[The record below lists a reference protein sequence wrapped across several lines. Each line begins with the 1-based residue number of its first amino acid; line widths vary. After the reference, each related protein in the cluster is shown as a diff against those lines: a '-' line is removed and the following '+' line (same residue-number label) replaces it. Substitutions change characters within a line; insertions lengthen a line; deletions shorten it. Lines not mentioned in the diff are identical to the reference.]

1 MRRGIRV
8 GAGSHLGRLVS
19 GPDQGRTGSMRTN
32 KPKLKVDRIFG
43 PELVPARRWPI
54 GGVVLGMLLMVGV
67 VGLYHYGSP
76 IWLRYNLQQKIKATD
91 NREVAGLAA
100 ANLLML
106 GDAGLAIVVET
117 MADPRVE
124 VAEAA
129 YQVLRSELESIP
141 AEEVTGSPWV
151 TSLAALLKRNAS
163 DWRGE
168 SREWG
173 CRLASHIFQLYAS
186 EVGVE
191 EVRPA
196 QWPTARLDCWAILE
210 SHDWTGPSDWGT
222 ESRTMMVSS
231 GSSKNM
237 DNSLAGTSNLL
248 RPSGL
253 TAGGESRSSVVSSSV
268 SNAGGAR
275 ASFGDLAGDVPMGE
289 RAPSRISSGS
299 PDALAVGEYEKR
311 EASAERSGAVITI
324 GQPQLIS
331 AGEEP
336 MAHIQ
341 VVPKKR
347 LARSSSVA
355 TESYVV
361 DQSADQQ
368 VSEGTEARF
377 AAKPIGEGSLS
388 SSTNASAEKW
398 EGNIQTIDAH
408 SPQDMA
414 ELEGKDVLEL
424 IGLLKSSSVS
434 TQAAAVRALERQGM
448 SSTEIELASELVR
461 GDTARRKELLMNL
474 PQMDISDPTPWY
486 VWMAQNE
493 DREVRRVAIR
503 GLASVSDPSVAK
515 MVRDLKIHER
525 DRELRDL
532 LQSILDSIGR

>member
-1 MRRGIRV
+1 
-8 GAGSHLGRLVS
+8 
-19 GPDQGRTGSMRTN
+19 MRTN

-43 PELVPARRWPI
+43 PELVPARRWPM

-76 IWLRYNLQQKIKATD
+76 IWLRYNLKQKIKATD

-106 GDAGLAIVVET
+106 GDEGLAIVVET

-129 YQVLRSELESIP
+129 YQVLRSELDSMP
-141 AEEVTGSPWV
+141 AEEATGSPWV

-186 EVGVE
+186 QRDVE

-222 ESRTMMVSS
+222 ESTTLMVSS
-231 GSSKNM
+231 GSTKNM
-237 DNSLAGTSNLL
+237 GNSLAGTSNLL
-248 RPSGL
+248 RPSGMS
-253 TAGGESRSSVVSSSV
+253 ASGESGSSVTNSVV

-275 ASFGDLAGDVPMGE
+275 ASFGDVASDVPMRE
-289 RAPSRISSGS
+289 RAPRRISSGS
-299 PDALAVGEYEKR
+299 IDGMGGNELETR
-311 EASAERSGAVITI
+311 DASAERSGAVITI

-347 LARSSSVA
+347 LARSGSGS
-355 TESYVV
+355 TESYLA
-361 DQSADQQ
+361 DQSAGKQ
-368 VSEGTEARF
+368 VSAGGEERF
-377 AAKPIGEGSLS
+377 AATPIEEGNLGSR
-388 SSTNASAEKW
+388 TDATAEKW

-424 IGLLKSSSVS
+424 IGLLKSTSVA

-461 GDTARRKELLMNL
+461 GDGARRKELLMNL

-493 DREVRRVAIR
+493 DREVRRAAIR

-532 LQSILDSIGR
+532 LQSILDSSGR